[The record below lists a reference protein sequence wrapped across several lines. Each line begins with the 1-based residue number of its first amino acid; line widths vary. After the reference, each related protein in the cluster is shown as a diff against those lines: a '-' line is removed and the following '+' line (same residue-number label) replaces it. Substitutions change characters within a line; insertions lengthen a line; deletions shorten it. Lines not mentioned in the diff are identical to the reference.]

1 MNTEARDAAGGRAS
15 RPMTLS
21 RPAAR
26 EQLTEAAAA
35 LASRLDGLGVILVT
49 LPGKSPERP
58 DHALERTALT
68 HALMLFSTDET
79 ARRIAAEAI
88 VDGFIDPAQLVDPTW
103 WTCDLARA
111 LAREIGY
118 VEPVASRTMAR
129 HALHVSRQAVDQM
142 VVRGDLDEAR
152 GHERPG
158 VTRESLA
165 RAMRRRFPYA
175 ADGG

>member
-1 MNTEARDAAGGRAS
+1 MTERDSAGGRAS
-15 RPMTLS
+15 RPLALS

-26 EQLTEAAAA
+26 DQLEAAAVQ
-35 LASRLDGLGVILVT
+35 LAERLDKLGVILVS
-49 LPGKSPERP
+49 LSGQIGGQRV
-58 DHALERTALT
+58 DHALEGTAHT
-68 HALMLFSTDET
+68 YALMLFSTDET

-88 VDGFIDPAQLVDPTW
+88 TEGLVDPAQLVDPTW

-118 VEPVASRTMAR
+118 VEPIAPRTMAR
-129 HALHVSRQAVDQM
+129 RALHVSRQAIDQM
-142 VVRGDLDEAR
+142 VSRGDLDPAR
-152 GHERPG
+152 GHDQPG